1 MSLNDVSDRAD
12 AGSTRDWSC
21 YTTPPAESLELF
33 DAVRDVRPF
42 ARSEEHQGFHM
53 LLSYKDVRKA
63 MSDYRTFSSEPQV
76 LRPMLPRKPIPALE
90 MDPPRHGHWRAIFNG
105 AITSRTPESMEP
117 FLRADIRH
125 HINEFIERGRC
136 DIVREIAEPVPAEA
150 ICHMVGIDEENV
162 PEIRKRAIAMFA
174 AQGDPALF
182 GQRQA
187 EFGEVT
193 VAEVHARKRAPR
205 DDYMTALAGMEIE
218 GQPLDDDDYVVLL
231 AAFLGAGHHST
242 TSAMASMIYE
252 VFSRPELRDRLR
264 AEPALIPRAIEE
276 VLRLR
281 PPFYGFFRRTTKAV
295 EIDGAEIPAG
305 EDVYM
310 GWAAA
315 NRDPAVFDRPAEF
328 DMDRE
333 NSRHLSF
340 GFGIHVCPG
349 APLARMEMK
358 VLLEELLDALPDMH
372 VVSGKPVYQFGGGDY
387 CYIPEVQVAFTPRPR
402 LD

>member
-1 MSLNDVSDRAD
+1 MSLGDVADRTATGD
-12 AGSTRDWSC
+12 TRRWSS
-21 YTTPPAESLELF
+21 YTTPPAESLALF
-33 DAVRDVRPF
+33 EAVRG
-42 ARSEEHQGFHM
+42 SETLPHSDEHDGFYM
-53 LLSYKDVRKA
+53 LLNYKDVRSA
-63 MSDYRTFSSEPQV
+63 MANQRIYSSEPQV

-90 MDPPRHGHWRAIFNG
+90 MDPPRHGQWRAIFNA
-105 AITSRTPESMEP
+105 AITSKTPEAMEP
-117 FLRADIRH
+117 FLRADIRA
-125 HINEFIERGRC
+125 HINEFIERGSC

-150 ICHMVGIDEENV
+150 ICHMVGIDDEIV

-174 AQGDPALF
+174 AQGEPELF

-187 EFGEVT
+187 EFGAVT
-193 VAEVHARKRAPR
+193 VAEVHKRKREPR
-205 DDYMTALAGMEIE
+205 DDYMTSLASMEIE
-218 GQPLDDDDYVVLL
+218 GRALDDDDYVVLL

-252 VFSRPELRDRLR
+252 VFSRPDIRDRLR
-264 AEPALIPRAIEE
+264 ADPALIPRAIEE

-281 PPFYGFFRRTTKAV
+281 PPFFGFFRRTTKTV
-295 EIDGAEIPAG
+295 EVGGTEIDMGQ
-305 EDVYM
+305 DVYM

-358 VLLEELLDALPDMH
+358 VLLEELLDALPDME
-372 VVSGKPVYQFGGGDY
+372 VVSGEPVYQFGGGDY
-387 CYIPEVQVAFTPRPR
+387 CFIPEVEVRFTPRPKLR
-402 LD
+402 